1 MHTLMTL
8 LHHYG
13 YAAIFLLVMVED
25 FGVPAPGET
34 ALVVGSAAAATGQL
48 NIWGVLVAA
57 FLGAVI
63 GDNIGFAIGHFGGRK
78 LVLSAGGR
86 VGITHSRLEYAEGFF
101 HKYGDVVVAGARF
114 VEVLRQ
120 LNGII
125 AGTMGM
131 DWRKFLAFNALGAAL
146 WVSVWGA
153 IGYFAGENWRAI
165 GRWFLR
171 FSWLALALFALAV
184 IAWVIYQRSHAIPN
198 AGAID
203 TDDGTIASG
212 ATEESTTG
220 DANALRASDDAHDDS
235 PADSGST
242 PTDAT

>member
-34 ALVVGSAAAATGQL
+34 ALVVGSAAAAAGQL

-120 LNGII
+120 LNGIF

-146 WVSVWGA
+146 WVGVWGA

-184 IAWVIYQRSHAIPN
+184 IAWVIYQRSHA
-198 AGAID
+198 
-203 TDDGTIASG
+203 
-212 ATEESTTG
+212 ATTSSTTG
-220 DANALRASDDAHDDS
+220 ADDADS
-235 PADSGST
+235 ASSDADGSA
-242 PTDAT
+242 PDDAT